1 MGNLRTMVSEPWLC
15 MHMRSH
21 WKVDSW
27 LEQYSSCPE
36 LHIRAWAG
44 AQAPILLGPAFLRGE
59 IIGLSI
65 EHQDSNKA

>member
-1 MGNLRTMVSEPWLC
+1 MDSEPRPS
-15 MHMRSH
+15 MHRTRETS
-21 WKVDSW
+21 
-27 LEQYSSCPE
+27 LEGGLPARAINL
-36 LHIRAWAG
+36 LHKAAQQSLG